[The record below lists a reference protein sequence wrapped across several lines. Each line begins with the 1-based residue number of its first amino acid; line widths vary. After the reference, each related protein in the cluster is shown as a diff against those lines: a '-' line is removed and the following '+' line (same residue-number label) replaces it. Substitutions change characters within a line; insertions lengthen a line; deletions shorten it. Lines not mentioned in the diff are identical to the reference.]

1 MKGRWRPPPT
11 ASMRRRSK
19 YWGETEGG
27 GKSLMSATA
36 QGLFVLEKYEHLQRG
51 KSKQSESN
59 KITKFV
65 SRSTGTLSVLDKK
78 IVNFSVCC
86 DIPFLVI
93 NHPTFKTLVRN
104 QSENLRDESHYRKKA
119 LPEVYKI
126 VKDKVK
132 SEVTAMDQIRF
143 TTDIWTSD
151 TTKDAFISSKQS
163 QSDCKDI
170 SDELL
175 AYKNDDCVGMSV
187 DPLQWCFQL
196 PPQAS
201 QVNSCLVLQEMYTI
215 TAVRIFNRK
224 LPK

>member
-1 MKGRWRPPPT
+1 MNHPIWQIGLFKVT
-11 ASMRRRSK
+11 ADDK
-19 YWGETEGG
+19 NIVECLECKE
-27 GKSLMSATA
+27 KSLNYLLKIS
-36 QGLFVLEKYEHLQRG
+36 QRKKYEHLQR
-51 KSKQSESN
+51 
-59 KITKFV
+59 
-65 SRSTGTLSVLDKK
+65 GTLSVLDKK

-151 TTKDAFISSKQS
+151 TTKDAFIRTA
-163 QSDCKDI
+163 
-170 SDELL
+170 LL
-175 AYKNDDCVGMSV
+175 
-187 DPLQWCFQL
+187 F
-196 PPQAS
+196 
-201 QVNSCLVLQEMYTI
+201 
-215 TAVRIFNRK
+215 R
-224 LPK
+224 